1 MLTKVQSNLTKVQKK
16 YVEAVS
22 EGVENAL
29 TAKDIALL
37 IEVSPTASYA
47 MLGDLFDAGLVERV
61 GRGGK
66 WDPYRYF
73 KIKTKHPAVGTAVVP
88 DPTWNVENSDA
99 VSKVAEM
106 LNDFKALF
114 EERNLLREENKKLK
128 TRLENVE
135 KALLD

>member
-1 MLTKVQSNLTKVQKK
+1 MLTKVHSNLTPTQKK
-16 YVEAVS
+16 YLEAVS
-22 EGVENAL
+22 EGIENAL
-29 TAKDIALL
+29 SAKDIAILAD
-37 IEVSPTASYA
+37 VSAQASYA
-47 MLGDLFDAGLVERV
+47 MLSDLFDAGLLERI